1 MENSVKQTTTNSP
14 STSNPFSQNIVESTQ
29 TAPQKGAD
37 ITVEVVADWTFKAL
51 GAAAAGIVIYNAVK
65 GNDTA
70 SS

>member
-1 MENSVKQTTTNSP
+1 MDKRNS
-14 STSNPFSQNIVESTQ
+14 STRQANPFSVNITES
-29 TAPQKGAD
+29 AEEENKKGAD

-65 GNDTA
+65 SKDTA